1 MAEGI
6 LEPRESAKL
15 NFNQQRVQSPLLHR
29 LWASAVLCCVAG
41 QCPTQIWISASSFC
55 TPIKPWLQRDRPEA
69 VSCPCAGGPGTS
81 CPPALPHL
89 HVLPPCGAHRVGSS
103 SCRAGRAGSGS
114 ERLLVAVS

>member
-29 LWASAVLCCVAG
+29 L
-41 QCPTQIWISASSFC
+41 WISASSFC